1 MTFIWKMKNNVK
13 QLVIFLISFW
23 DYKVDLK
30 QITKLIE
37 YQIFN
42 FLLHRFQW
50 FNDCFGCKNI
60 DIFWKPSRWRRS
72 ILAFICSVLCHW
84 TVQCTDIDCTRVQ
97 HHCNVVVVV
106 IHGVVFLLAELDLIL
121 VVCGVR
127 ETEPGQGHVPSLLHY
142 APVYLCQH
150 KNKFILRPKQ

>member
-1 MTFIWKMKNNVK
+1 MKWSNNAASYNCKTLTYMSNVYFDEYVGTFIRWRRMQCLCNIDIHMKNEKNIK
-13 QLVIFLISFW
+13 QLVIFLISIW

-84 TVQCTDIDCTRVQ
+84 TVQCTDIDCTRVK
-97 HHCNVVVVV
+97 HHCNVVWRV
-106 IHGVVFLLAELDLIL
+106 
-121 VVCGVR
+121 
-127 ETEPGQGHVPSLLHY
+127 
-142 APVYLCQH
+142 
-150 KNKFILRPKQ
+150 